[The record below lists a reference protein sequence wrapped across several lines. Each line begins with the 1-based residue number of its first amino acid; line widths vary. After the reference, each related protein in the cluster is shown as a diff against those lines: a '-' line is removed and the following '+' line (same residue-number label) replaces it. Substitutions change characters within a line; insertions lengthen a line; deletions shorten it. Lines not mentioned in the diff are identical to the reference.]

1 MEVQTERNETGISF
15 TLQNEEF
22 SKFSINL
29 FDERNASF
37 YIERG
42 KNSEQYDI
50 VLEMAAEQNFV
61 SSSFKTKDNLTFM
74 VVYKPDKAL
83 SAVVNN
89 KGNISVYSF
98 SAESSF
104 FTDQTFMKILFA
116 LLICIWCIFVFS
128 IVVKV
133 GKLFGLLP
141 E

>member
-1 MEVQTERNETGISF
+1 MFLFFVCSSCQKWRFKGKEVQTERNETGISF

-61 SSSFKTKDNLTFM
+61 SSSFKTKDKKKKKLCISCECLYTCPTHL
-74 VVYKPDKAL
+74 VILLHYYPE
-83 SAVVNN
+83 AVLV
-89 KGNISVYSF
+89 
-98 SAESSF
+98 
-104 FTDQTFMKILFA
+104 
-116 LLICIWCIFVFS
+116 
-128 IVVKV
+128 
-133 GKLFGLLP
+133 
-141 E
+141 